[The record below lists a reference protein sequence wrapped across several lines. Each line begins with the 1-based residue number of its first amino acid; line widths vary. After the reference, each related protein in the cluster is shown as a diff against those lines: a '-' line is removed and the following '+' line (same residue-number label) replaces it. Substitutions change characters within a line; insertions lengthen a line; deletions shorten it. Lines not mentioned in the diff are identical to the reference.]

1 MLKAIIMDFDGVIVD
16 TEVAWYD
23 IFQEWFQKNY
33 QYDLSV
39 EDFLIC
45 VGSDSTAL
53 FAKLEKILGVNIDK
67 KSFSEETV
75 GEFVRKTCNLPP
87 KLGVEQFIYS
97 VKQAGLKLAL
107 ATSSKDPKARAH
119 LTRLDLI
126 RYFDV
131 IVTADIVEKIKPE
144 PDLFLKALELL
155 NVDSTEALI
164 IEDSLNG
171 LIAGQNANINVLLV
185 PNDVTK
191 YSNFDNYFDI
201 VKSLEEVNINT
212 LKARYQ

>member
-107 ATSSKDPKARAH
+107 ATSSKDPKARVH

-144 PDLFLKALELL
+144 PDLFLKVLELL

-191 YSNFDNYFDI
+191 YSNFDNYFGI